1 MMRAFAG
8 WFYRQP
14 YLLLALTALAW
25 AGNAIAGR
33 LALGEVS
40 PMVVVSVRWVIA
52 CAVLLVIARREAVG
66 AWPQLRSRWLFVVAM
81 GTFGFTVFNALYYA
95 AAHHTTAVNMTILQG
110 GMPALVLVGAFLFYG
125 TRISM
130 LQIAG
135 LALTLAGV
143 AAVAAQGSLAN
154 LLEFHLNVGDVWILL
169 GMVLYSGYTIGL
181 RNRPQVPGLALFS
194 AFAAVAF
201 LTSLPFLA
209 YEIATG
215 TVQWPTFKGWL
226 VVLFVGLVP
235 SVMAQLSFMRAVEL
249 IGPGRAGVFMN
260 LVPVCGAL
268 LAVLLLAEPFHLYH
282 AIGLALVL
290 GGIWLAER
298 GRTV

>member
-1 MMRAFAG
+1 MRAFAG
-8 WFYRQP
+8 WVYRQP
-14 YLLLALTALAW
+14 YVLLGLTALAW

-52 CAVLLVIARREAVG
+52 CAVLLVIARRDTVG
-66 AWPQLRSRWLFVVAM
+66 AWPELRSRWLFVVVM

-110 GMPALVLVGAFLFYG
+110 GMPAVVLLGAFLVYG
-125 TRISM
+125 TRISL
-130 LQIAG
+130 LQFAG
-135 LALTLAGV
+135 VSVTLVGV

-154 LLEFHLNVGDVWILL
+154 LIEFQFNVGDVWILL
-169 GMVLYSGYTIGL
+169 GMLLYSGYTVGL

-194 AFAAVAF
+194 AFATVAF

-209 YEIATG
+209 YEMVTG
-215 TVQWPTFKGWL
+215 TVLWPTLKGWL
-226 VVLFVGLVP
+226 VLLFVGLVP
-235 SVMAQLSFMRAVEL
+235 SVMAQLFFMRAVEL

-268 LAVLLLAEPFHLYH
+268 LAVLLLAEPFHVYH
-282 AIGLALVL
+282 ALGLVLVL
-290 GGIWLAER
+290 GGIWLAEQ
-298 GRTV
+298 GRYA

>member
-1 MMRAFAG
+1 
-8 WFYRQP
+8 
-14 YLLLALTALAW
+14 
-25 AGNAIAGR
+25 
-33 LALGEVS
+33 
-40 PMVVVSVRWVIA
+40 
-52 CAVLLVIARREAVG
+52 
-66 AWPQLRSRWLFVVAM
+66 M

-125 TRISM
+125 TRISI

-135 LALTLAGV
+135 LGLTLIGV

-154 LLEFHLNVGDVWILL
+154 LLEFHFNVGDVWILL

-209 YEIATG
+209 YEIVSG
-215 TVQWPTFKGWL
+215 TVLWPTFKGWL
-226 VVLFVGLVP
+226 VLLFVGLVP
-235 SVMAQLSFMRAVEL
+235 SVMAQLFFMRAVEL

-282 AIGLALVL
+282 AMGLAMVL
-290 GGIWLAER
+290 GGIWVAER
-298 GRTV
+298 GRIV